1 MGFRHPGERGQATV
15 ELVALLPLALIV
27 ALVLAQ
33 ALAAGRARELA
44 GHAAEAAA
52 VALVEGADPQAAA
65 RDALPG
71 AAREKLRIRV
81 RGREVTVRLQPP
93 TLMPFLAGRLT
104 ARASADAGPAS

>member
-33 ALAAGRARELA
+33 SLAAGRARELA

-52 VALVEGADPQAAA
+52 VALVEGGEPQAAA
-65 RDALPG
+65 RQAVSG
-71 AAREKLRIRV
+71 AARGQLDVRIH
-81 RGREVTVRLQPP
+81 GREVTVRLTPP
-93 TLMPFLAGRLT
+93 TLMPFLAARLT
-104 ARASADAGPAS
+104 ASATADAGPTQ